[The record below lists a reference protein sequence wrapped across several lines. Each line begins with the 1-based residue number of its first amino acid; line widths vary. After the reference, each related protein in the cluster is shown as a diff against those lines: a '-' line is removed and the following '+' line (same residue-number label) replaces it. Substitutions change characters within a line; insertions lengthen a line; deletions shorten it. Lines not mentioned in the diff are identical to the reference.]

1 MSFWADSDNNY
12 MIGKMAKSE
21 PRASVYGARYIVS
34 FIVWAAVVP
43 VIAWEHHNWGF
54 EMLFYILAA
63 SALVILFTVLMLPQ
77 HLPESQP
84 SPS

>member
-1 MSFWADSDNNY
+1 MSFWADSDNDY

-63 SALVILFTVLMLPQ
+63 SALVILFAVLMLPQ

>member
-1 MSFWADSDNNY
+1 M
-12 MIGKMAKSE
+12 
-21 PRASVYGARYIVS
+21 S

-43 VIAWEHHNWGF
+43 VIAWAHHNWGF

>member
-1 MSFWADSDNNY
+1 MSFWADSDNDY
-12 MIGKMAKSE
+12 MIGEMAKSE
-21 PRASVYGARYIVS
+21 PWASVYGARYIVS

-43 VIAWEHHNWGF
+43 VIAWAHHNWGF

-63 SALVILFTVLMLPQ
+63 SALVILFTVLMFPQ

>member
-21 PRASVYGARYIVS
+21 LRASVYGARYIVS

-43 VIAWEHHNWGF
+43 VIAWVHNNWGF

-63 SALVILFTVLMLPQ
+63 SALVILFTMLMLPQ